1 MNPDPE
7 EPIRGLADLETE
19 VSPSFV
25 NMVRRKIQRRTTAS
39 QYAHF
44 SWSLPGI
51 ILMEF
56 LHVLVHLFAVAGGR
70 KGRSR

>member
-1 MNPDPE
+1 MTPDPE
-7 EPIRGLADLETE
+7 SIRGLADLETE

-25 NMVRRKIQRRTTAS
+25 TMVRRKIHRRTTAS

-51 ILMEF
+51 VLMEF
-56 LHVLVHLFAVAGGR
+56 LTVLVHLFAVVDGR